1 MRLFFYGSLRK
12 GQDNYQR
19 FTRDWPGGITDV
31 ASGRIAG
38 WALADLGTHCSIVP
52 ADPASTVIGDVCDVS
67 DAVFQH
73 IERMEAEYEYV
84 RTPVEVLTDPGAQA
98 IRADVYL
105 FARPDEIKDR
115 PRIAGG
121 DWTQRSVG

>member
-1 MRLFFYGSLRK
+1 VRLFFYGSLRK
-12 GQDNYQR
+12 GQDNYER
-19 FTRDWPGGITDV
+19 VTRDWPGGITDV
-31 ASGRIAG
+31 ASGHIAG
-38 WALADLGTHCSIVP
+38 YALADLGTHCSIVP
-52 ADPASTVIGDVCDVS
+52 ADLASTVIGDVFDVS
-67 DAVFQH
+67 GEVFQH

-84 RTPVEVLTDPGAQA
+84 RKTVDVRIGSGTIQ
-98 IRADVYL
+98 ADVYL

>member
-12 GQDNYQR
+12 GQDNYER
-19 FTRDWPGGITDV
+19 FMRDWPGAITDV

-52 ADPASTVIGDVCDVS
+52 ADPASTVIGDVFDVP
-67 DAVFQH
+67 AEVFQH
-73 IERMEAEYEYV
+73 IERMETEYEYV
-84 RTPVEVLTDPGAQA
+84 RTPVEVLTGPGGQA
-98 IRADVYL
+98 IRADAYL
-105 FARPDEIKDR
+105 FARPDEIKDC

-121 DWTQRSVG
+121 DWTRRG